1 MGAASVASNVKLA
14 AIVGA
19 AAGAAAAL
27 LLIFGVYGVYRLY
40 TARRVAVAPAD
51 ERASGGGL
59 REAIQ
64 GKGQGSEAA
73 ADLVTDAS
81 RKVSKEKRVVKPR
94 EVPLKGST
102 SPRQNPETL
111 PKPAVEMA
119 ASSASQPVAA
129 SHVAPEVAPS
139 APVITAAGLRRR
151 KSSGSDGNSDV
162 KVPSVSLA
170 PLRQG
175 GRPAPDPTELLI
187 GLHQQSPRET
197 EKSPKSPPVLQQG
210 GSPHALGGSSYA
222 PAGSPYAQG
231 KEQGGAMKGGLAS
244 KPTFKQS
251 DLFSQKLSEMES
263 TVARKREAE
272 PETVQRKGGSG
283 KALAVDEDQM
293 SQLVRGK

>member
-1 MGAASVASNVKLA
+1 VGAALVASNVKLA

-27 LLIFGVYGVYRLY
+27 LLIFGGYGVYRLY
-40 TARRVAVAPAD
+40 TARRVAVAPTD
-51 ERASGGGL
+51 EGASGRGL
-59 REAIQ
+59 REPIK

-73 ADLVTDAS
+73 AALVPNSDL
-81 RKVSKEKRVVKPR
+81 RKKVSKPVFNRP
-94 EVPLKGST
+94 EVPLKGNT
-102 SPRQNPETL
+102 SPLQNPESL
-111 PKPAVEMA
+111 SKPATGLP
-119 ASSASQPVAA
+119 ASSAPQPVTA
-129 SHVAPEVAPS
+129 SHVAPEVA
-139 APVITAAGLRRR
+139 VITAAGLRRR
-151 KSSGSDGNSDV
+151 KSSGTDGSSDV
-162 KVPSVSLA
+162 KVPSGPSVSLA

-187 GLHQQSPRET
+187 GLHQQSPREL
-197 EKSPKSPPVLQQG
+197 ERSPKSPPVLQQG
-210 GSPHALGGSSYA
+210 GSPHVLGGSSYA
-222 PAGSPYAQG
+222 PGGSPYAQG
-231 KEQGGAMKGGLAS
+231 KEQGGAVKGGLAS

>member
-1 MGAASVASNVKLA
+1 VGAASVASNVKLA
-14 AIVGA
+14 AIIGA

-27 LLIFGVYGVYRLY
+27 LLIFGVYGFYRLY
-40 TARRVAVAPAD
+40 TARRVAVAPQ
-51 ERASGGGL
+51 ESASGGGL
-59 REAIQ
+59 REP
-64 GKGQGSEAA
+64 KGQGSEAA
-73 ADLVTDAS
+73 AALVTEPS
-81 RKVSKEKRVVKPR
+81 KKVEKPVLKPP
-94 EVPLKGST
+94 EVPPKGSM

-111 PKPAVEMA
+111 PKPTAEVA
-119 ASSASQPVAA
+119 ASQPVAA

-139 APVITAAGLRRR
+139 APVMTAAGLRRR
-151 KSSGSDGNSDV
+151 KSSGSDGSSDV
-162 KVPSVSLA
+162 RVPSGPSVSLA
-170 PLRQG
+170 PQRQG
-175 GRPAPDPTELLI
+175 GRPAPDPMELLI
-187 GLHQQSPRET
+187 GLHQQSPREI

-210 GSPHALGGSSYA
+210 ESPHALGGSSYA
-222 PAGSPYAQG
+222 PGGSPYIQG

-272 PETVQRKGGSG
+272 PERVQRKGG